1 MARMTGR
8 VNRHDL
14 IVVGAGSGG
23 YAAARTARDVGCDV
37 ALVDRGPLG
46 GLCILRGC
54 MPSKALLASSDAL
67 ADARDADALGIEAGI
82 VEIDM
87 PFIAARKRV
96 LVKEFAD
103 YRIEGINSF
112 PIYLGAAR
120 FLSPTQLLVG
130 ESTVLE
136 ADRFVIAT
144 GSSVSENA
152 LQGLRSVGYVD
163 SDAVL
168 DFERIPRSVVVLGGG
183 YTACEL
189 GQFLARMGARTTILI
204 RSDHLLTSSDDD
216 VGNALTRYFVE
227 EGIEVVVRATL
238 AEVLRRGEEK
248 VVRYSRDGLESEAV
262 GEEIFY
268 ALGRIPNV
276 TGLGLDEAGVVHDA
290 VRGIAVDGTM
300 RTSNPKV
307 YAVGDVT
314 GEYMLV
320 HVAIYQG
327 EVAARNAC
335 LNSEE
340 IADYRL
346 VGAGTVFSDPQVAVV
361 GMSEKELQRKGIAY
375 VSGRYDF
382 AEHGKA
388 QCLAKT
394 KGFVKMMASRESG
407 TILGAA
413 IIGAQAS
420 ELIHEVIVAM
430 SFDATVDQFMRIP
443 HLHPTLAEIWT
454 YPAEICAAQLG
465 MKIPGDE
472 QVEMATSVPGA

>member
-1 MARMTGR
+1 M
-8 VNRHDL
+8 RHDL

-23 YAAARTARDVGCDV
+23 YAAARTARDFGCDV
-37 ALVDRGPLG
+37 ALVDPGPLG

-67 ADARDADALGIEAGI
+67 SDARDADALGIEAGLI
-82 VEIDM
+82 EIDL

-103 YRIEGINSF
+103 YRIEGINAF
-112 PIYLGAAR
+112 PLYRGSAR
-120 FLSPTQLLVG
+120 FLSPAQLLVG

-136 ADRFVIAT
+136 ANHFVIAT
-144 GSSVSENA
+144 GSNVGENA
-152 LQGLRSVGYVD
+152 LPGLSATGYID

-168 DFERIPRSVVVLGGG
+168 DLERIPRSVVVLGGG

-189 GQFLARMGARTTILI
+189 GQFLARMGARTTLLI
-204 RSDHLLTSSDDD
+204 RSGHLLTASDDD
-216 VGNALTRYFVE
+216 VGNALTQYFVE
-227 EGIEVVVRATL
+227 EGIEIVTQSRLTQ
-238 AEVLRRGEEK
+238 VLRRGEEK
-248 VVRYSRDGLESEAV
+248 VVRYSRDGGDYEAV

-268 ALGRIPNV
+268 ALGRVPNV
-276 TGLGLDEAGVVHDA
+276 TGLGLEQAGIEYDSTQ
-290 VRGIAVDGTM
+290 GIAVDASM
-300 RTSNPKV
+300 RTSNPNI

-335 LNSEE
+335 LNGAER
-340 IADYRL
+340 ADYRL
-346 VGAGTVFSDPQVAVV
+346 AGAHTIFTDPQVAAV
-361 GMSEKELQRKGIAY
+361 GMSEKELQRDGIAY

-394 KGFVKMMASRESG
+394 KGFVKMMADRENG
-407 TILGAA
+407 RILGAA
-413 IIGAQAS
+413 IIGPQAS
-420 ELIHEVIVAM
+420 ELIHEIIVAM
-430 SFDATVDQFMRIP
+430 NFEATVEQFMRIP

-454 YPAEICAAQLG
+454 YPAEICAAQIG
-465 MKIPGDE
+465 MKKPGDE
-472 QVEMATSVPGA
+472 QVELATSVSGD

>member
-1 MARMTGR
+1 MLMTEPSK
-8 VNRHDL
+8 RHDL

-23 YAAARTARDVGCDV
+23 YAAARTARDFGCDV
-37 ALVDRGPLG
+37 GVVDPGPLG

-67 ADARDADALGIEAGI
+67 QDARDADALGIEAGL
-82 VEIDM
+82 VEIDL

-103 YRIEGINSF
+103 YRIEGINAF
-112 PIYLGAAR
+112 PLYSGTAR
-120 FLSPTQLLVG
+120 FLSPEQLLVG
-130 ESTVLE
+130 QNTVLE
-136 ADRFVIAT
+136 AKQFVIAT
-144 GSSVSENA
+144 GSNVSQSA
-152 LQGLRSVGYVD
+152 LPGLSATGYVD

-168 DFERIPRSVVVLGGG
+168 EFERIPKSVIVLGGG

-189 GQFLARMGARTTILI
+189 GQFLARMGARTTLLI
-204 RSDHLLTSSDDD
+204 RSGHLLTPSDDD
-216 VGNALTRYFVE
+216 VGNALTKYFVE
-227 EGIEVVVRATL
+227 EGIEVVARATL
-238 AEVLRRGEEK
+238 TEVLRRGEEK
-248 VVRYSRDGLESEAV
+248 VVRYSRAGSDYEAV

-268 ALGRIPNV
+268 ALGRVPNV
-276 TGLGLDEAGVVHDA
+276 AGLGLEQAGIEYDPAGGIVVDE
-290 VRGIAVDGTM
+290 TM
-300 RTSNPKV
+300 RTSNPNV
-307 YAVGDVT
+307 FAVGDVT

-335 LNSEE
+335 LDGVER
-340 IADYRL
+340 ADYRL
-346 VGAGTVFSDPQVAVV
+346 VGAHTIFTDPQIAAV
-361 GMSEKELQRKGIAY
+361 GMSEKDLQRDGIAY

-394 KGFVKMMASRESG
+394 KGFVKMMADGQSG
-407 TILGAA
+407 RILGAA
-413 IIGAQAS
+413 IVGPQAS
-420 ELIHEVIVAM
+420 ELIHEIIVAM
-430 SFDATVDQFMRIP
+430 NFEATVDQFMRIP

-465 MKIPGDE
+465 KKIPGDE
-472 QVEMATSVPGA
+472 QVELATSVPGG